1 MNKKKDIQGR
11 ADIEKLVRVFYE
23 KSLADAL
30 LSPIFSEITEADLSK
45 HFSILFD
52 FWESALFQVGKYK
65 RDLFSAHLEVHQM
78 HRLEATHFNRWLELF
93 NETVDD
99 YFEGIKAT
107 QAKERALSIATFIK
121 IKLHN
126 LDRMKLELNN

>member
-1 MNKKKDIQGR
+1 MKKKKDISSR
-11 ADIEKLVRVFYE
+11 ADIELLVKVFYE
-23 KSLADAL
+23 KVLVDDTLA
-30 LSPIFSEITEADLSK
+30 PIFIDIAKVDLYD
-45 HFSILFD
+45 HLPIMYD

-65 RDLFSAHLEVHQM
+65 RDTFGAHLDLHQIQ
-78 HRLEATHFNRWLELF
+78 RLEAIHFNRWLELF
-93 NETVDD
+93 NETVED

-121 IKLHN
+121 VKLNN